1 MNKPGNEFKIHRAS
15 ERRGVVASKGGVVAS
30 NEVSGL
36 IMSPL
41 RFTLT
46 LNLLLDRCAP
56 HTSDL

>member
-36 IMSPL
+36 IMRPL
-41 RFTLT
+41 WFTLT
-46 LNLLLDRCAP
+46 LNLLYDRCAP
-56 HTSDL
+56 PLRDL

>member
-1 MNKPGNEFKIHRAS
+1 MNKPANEFKIHRAS

-46 LNLLLDRCAP
+46 LNLL
-56 HTSDL
+56 